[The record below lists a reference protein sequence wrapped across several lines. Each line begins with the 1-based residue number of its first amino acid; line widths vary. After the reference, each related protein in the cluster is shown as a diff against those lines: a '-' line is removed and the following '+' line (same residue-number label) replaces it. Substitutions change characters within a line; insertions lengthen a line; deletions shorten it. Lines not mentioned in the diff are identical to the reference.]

1 MRNLNYTVPASLESS
16 EKRKYKRE
24 PHNAVIEFSLNDI
37 ELHQLKKITAGGTTL
52 DISNGGISLRTDYP
66 IEPGHVLIFNNGKN
80 PVPPGVGIVKWV
92 ISEGANIR
100 GGVEF
105 VGEPEVS
112 FKQAMQNLS

>member
-1 MRNLNYTVPASLESS
+1 MH
-16 EKRKYKRE
+16 KRRA
-24 PHNAVIEFSLNDI
+24 HNAAIEFSLNSM
-37 ELHQLKKITAGGTTL
+37 ELHQLKKITAGGTTS
-52 DISNGGISLRTDYP
+52 DISDGGISLLTDYP

-92 ISEGANIR
+92 RSEGVNIR

-105 VGEPEVS
+105 IGETALS

>member
-1 MRNLNYTVPASLESS
+1 MSNLNYTVPASVESS
-16 EKRKYKRE
+16 ERRKHKRRL
-24 PHNAVIEFSLNDI
+24 HNAAIEFSLNSM
-37 ELHQLKKITAGGTTL
+37 ELRQLKKITAGGRTL
-52 DISNGGISLRTDYP
+52 DISNGGISLLTEYP

-92 ISEGANIR
+92 ATEGANTR

-105 VGEPEVS
+105 IGETELS

>member
-1 MRNLNYTVPASLESS
+1 MRNLNYMVPASLENS
-16 EKRKYKRE
+16 ERRKHKRE
-24 PHNAVIEFSLNDI
+24 PHSAAIKFSLNDI

-52 DISNGGISLRTDYP
+52 DISNGGISLLTDYP

-92 ISEGANIR
+92 RSEGVNIK

-105 VGEPEVS
+105 IGEPELS